1 MNDFNFFLTYR
12 TFKMNGDILSP
23 GQVINILENK
33 ELTIDQLDR
42 IQSLYNKNYN
52 SAFDYLKSL
61 YQLSEIKIE

>member
-1 MNDFNFFLTYR
+1 
-12 TFKMNGDILSP
+12 MNGDILSP